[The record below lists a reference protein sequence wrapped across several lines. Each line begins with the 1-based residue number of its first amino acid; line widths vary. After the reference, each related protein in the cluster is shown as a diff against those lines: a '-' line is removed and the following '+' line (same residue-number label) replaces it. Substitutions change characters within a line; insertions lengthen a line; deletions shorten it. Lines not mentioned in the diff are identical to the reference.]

1 MVPRH
6 RSWGVPLGEL
16 EQFYEGF
23 DGNLVDFSGVKSL
36 KTVHLCPFMLQYGW
50 CLDNKKQKRSF
61 RIEKYS
67 MYTPGV
73 FYVHRFFSILED
85 APNNLFL
92 FNSKFYVRVPHY
104 INIVYTHIRTYMHI
118 YICVYTCICAYLGG
132 ETHT

>member
-36 KTVHLCPFMLQYGW
+36 KTVHLCCSMGDVW
-50 CLDNKKQKRSF
+50 IKKYKKDLPELKH
-61 RIEKYS
+61 ILCTLLVYS
-67 MYTPGV
+67 MYTV
-73 FYVHRFFSILED
+73 FQFWKMHQTTYFCSIL
-85 APNNLFL
+85 
-92 FNSKFYVRVPHY
+92 NSMFGYLT
-104 INIVYTHIRTYMHI
+104 INIVYTHMRTYMHI